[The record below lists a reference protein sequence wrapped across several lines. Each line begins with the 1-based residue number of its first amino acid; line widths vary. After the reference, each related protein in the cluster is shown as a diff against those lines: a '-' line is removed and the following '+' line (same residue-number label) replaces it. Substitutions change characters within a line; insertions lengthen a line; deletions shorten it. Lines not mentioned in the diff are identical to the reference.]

1 MTGPI
6 EGVLF
11 DIDDTLV
18 DTRSAFAVAMAAV
31 AGEYLPH
38 LPQDRYDEVLA
49 TWRRDAG
56 GHYRAYIRG
65 EVPFREQRHVRA
77 NELQS
82 LFGGAPVADEDFEA
96 WDAVFE
102 SAFEDGWA
110 PHEDAHP
117 AVEAIAGAG
126 LAVGA
131 LSNAASGYQKRKLER
146 TGLAHV
152 PMLVGVDTLG
162 VGKPD
167 PSCFLEGC
175 RRLGTRPSRT
185 AYIGDELDVDALGAV
200 RAGLLGVWI
209 DRPGAR
215 RATISEVTI
224 AGAQRE
230 GVAIIGS
237 LAELPGL
244 LGVGSIGHAR

>member
-49 TWRRDAG
+49 TWRRDVG

-82 LFGGAPVADEDFEA
+82 VFGGAPVADEDFEA

-102 SAFEDGWA
+102 SAFERGWA
-110 PHEDAHP
+110 PHEDARP

-131 LSNAASGYQKRKLER
+131 LSNAASGYQTRKLER

-167 PSCFLEGC
+167 PRVFLEAC
-175 RRLGTRPSRT
+175 RRLGTAPSRT
-185 AYIGDELDVDALGAV
+185 VYVGDELDIDARAAQA
-200 RAGLLGVWI
+200 AGLHAVWI
-209 DRPGAR
+209 DRPGSR
-215 RATISEVTI
+215 RG
-224 AGAQRE
+224 GAYLE
-230 GVAIIGS
+230 DPAAAAADGIHVVAS
-237 LAELPGL
+237 LSQLPQIVGCAE
-244 LGVGSIGHAR
+244 A